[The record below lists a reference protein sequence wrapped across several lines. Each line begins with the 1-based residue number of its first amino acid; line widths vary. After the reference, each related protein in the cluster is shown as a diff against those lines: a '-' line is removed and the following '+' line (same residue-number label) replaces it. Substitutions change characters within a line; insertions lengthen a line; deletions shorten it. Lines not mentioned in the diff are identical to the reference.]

1 MPFTRNHPVSIRF
14 PLPLLDI
21 IDQKSDSEYDG
32 ERTACVVKLV
42 EAGLKLEKFQKTIQ
56 DNPHK
61 SDEIIKELNEKIENE
76 SVYDFLDQLTDRQ
89 KKGIMEYIKMTQD

>member
-42 EAGLKLEKFQKTIQ
+42 EDGLKLEKLAKSIK
-56 DNPHK
+56 DNPEK
-61 SDEIIKELNEKIENE
+61 SNEIMSELNEKIENE
-76 SVYDFLDQLTDRQ
+76 SIFDWIDSKTDRQ
-89 KKGIMEYIKMTQD
+89 KNALVEYIQMNKD